1 MAPATSVFV
10 GGGTPTLVPG
20 DGLAAV
26 LRAIPLAAGAEV
38 TVECNPD
45 DVTPALVETYAA
57 AGVNRVSIGV
67 QSMVPHVLAALGR
80 THDPANVERA
90 VAAVRA
96 VGLPTFNLDII
107 YGAAG
112 ESLADWGT
120 TVRRTLELDP
130 PHVSAYALTV
140 EAGTP
145 LADDPARHPDDDVQA
160 DEYELADDLLSAAG
174 LANYEVSNWA
184 RPGHECRHNLLY
196 WRQHD
201 YRGFGCAAHSHR
213 AGRRWWNLR
222 TPERYIAAVAA
233 GRSTEAAGESLD
245 AEARRIEGLQL
256 SLRTRAGVPVEALD
270 GDELPGVVE
279 RDGERWV
286 LTRRG
291 RLMANAV
298 VRPPALTRSFCP
310 SLPSPIG
317 PDLRTAARISAQRGR
332 TKQWPAS
339 SSTTSWALGRCAGEP
354 VAERRRRRAVE
365 RAVPEAH
372 RADDVA
378 ELDVGRRDLQGD
390 VVLQAAEPV
399 GDGVDDAGGHRVEGP
414 GHGLDLR
421 PSSRIGALEDV
432 LARQVEVARPWR
444 HERGEHGADV
454 RGIHLR
460 RQLGDGTAI
469 VGRVVE
475 DARRRVRLARAATRR
490 RCRPLDTSAGWRAAT
505 ASAWTAPADQPSTA
519 QQWMSRWW
527 ARAATSSANVP
538 TVPSGCGELPPAPG
552 RSTAISRTPTD
563 ALTASSG
570 CRARRESGVPWT

>member
-1 MAPATSVFV
+1 
-10 GGGTPTLVPG
+10 
-20 DGLAAV
+20 
-26 LRAIPLAAGAEV
+26 
-38 TVECNPD
+38 
-45 DVTPALVETYAA
+45 
-57 AGVNRVSIGV
+57 
-67 QSMVPHVLAALGR
+67 MVPHVLAALGR

-112 ESLADWGT
+112 ETLADWAT

-233 GRSTEAAGESLD
+233 GRSTEAAGETLD

-256 SLRTRAGVPVEALD
+256 SLRTRAGVPVERPRRRRAARSRRARRRPLGAHPPRPPD
-270 GDELPGVVE
+270 GQ
-279 RDGERWV
+279 
-286 LTRRG
+286 RG
-291 RLMANAV
+291 L
-298 VRPPALTRSFCP
+298 RPPALTPVLSFT
-310 SLPSPIG
+310 SGPIG
-317 PDLRTAARISAQRGR
+317 PDLQDSSEDLGPAGQDEAVAGAVEHVERGVGQVR
-332 TKQWPAS
+332 
-339 SSTTSWALGRCAGEP
+339 REP

-378 ELDVGRRDLQGD
+378 ELDVGR
-390 VVLQAAEPV
+390 A
-399 GDGVDDAGGHRVEGP
+399 
-414 GHGLDLR
+414 
-421 PSSRIGALEDV
+421 
-432 LARQVEVARPWR
+432 
-444 HERGEHGADV
+444 
-454 RGIHLR
+454 
-460 RQLGDGTAI
+460 
-469 VGRVVE
+469 
-475 DARRRVRLARAATRR
+475 
-490 RCRPLDTSAGWRAAT
+490 
-505 ASAWTAPADQPSTA
+505 
-519 QQWMSRWW
+519 
-527 ARAATSSANVP
+527 
-538 TVPSGCGELPPAPG
+538 
-552 RSTAISRTPTD
+552 
-563 ALTASSG
+563 
-570 CRARRESGVPWT
+570 